1 MTKKKYPLAEGEVYH
16 IFSKSIAGF
25 EIFRQELEYQR
36 MKNLISYY
44 KQEKPSLR
52 FSMFMEI
59 KNKEKLFQKH
69 FSEKRNLIDI
79 IAYCF
84 MPTHIH
90 LVLKQ
95 LVANGISISMNNILN
110 SYTRYFNVKTKRKGP
125 LWESRFQRV
134 LVKSDEQL
142 LHLTRY
148 IHLNPVTAH
157 LVDKPQDWQFS
168 SYREFLE
175 KTKERVCNFSQLLE
189 IKPIDYRKFVDS
201 QINYQ
206 RELADIKRLF
216 LE

>member
-25 EIFRQELEYQR
+25 EIFRQNSEYNR
-36 MKNLISYY
+36 MKNVLSYY
-44 KQEKPSLR
+44 KLEKPSLR

-79 IAYCF
+79 VAYCL

-95 LVANGISISMNNILN
+95 LVANGISIFMNNILN

-134 LVKSDEQL
+134 LVKSDEHL

-148 IHLNPVTAH
+148 IHLNPVTVH

-168 SYREFLE
+168 SYKEFFGKAE
-175 KTKERVCNFSQLLE
+175 ERICNFSQLLE
-189 IKPIDYRKFVDS
+189 IKPVDYRKFVDS

-206 RELADIKRLF
+206 RELAEIKQLF
-216 LE
+216 VE